1 MGKVKFNIRREA
13 FLAALLVGLVALIAF
28 TRRENHSDVIQNV
41 QVIIENDE
49 DNHVLEEQ
57 DVFNLMQL
65 ERENLLGASATKL
78 NLMQLEQRIRTNH
91 WVKEANVYFDL
102 KGNLFVEVNLRKAI
116 ARLAQPD
123 GSGACIAADGTVMPV
138 PRRFVLRTIIITGN
152 KAQHLMRINN
162 LYQDNYGIQL
172 MALLVRLHEDA
183 FWQAQIA
190 QLDIAANGEINMIPQ
205 VGGQLI
211 EFGQPVEVETKLKK
225 LGIFFTRIL
234 PTRGWNRYHR
244 VNVEYQNQIVAE

>member
-1 MGKVKFNIRREA
+1 
-13 FLAALLVGLVALIAF
+13 
-28 TRRENHSDVIQNV
+28 
-41 QVIIENDE
+41 
-49 DNHVLEEQ
+49 
-57 DVFNLMQL
+57 
-65 ERENLLGASATKL
+65 
-78 NLMQLEQRIRTNH
+78 
-91 WVKEANVYFDL
+91 
-102 KGNLFVEVNLRKAI
+102 
-116 ARLAQPD
+116 
-123 GSGACIAADGTVMPV
+123 
-138 PRRFVLRTIIITGN
+138 
-152 KAQHLMRINN
+152 
-162 LYQDNYGIQL
+162 